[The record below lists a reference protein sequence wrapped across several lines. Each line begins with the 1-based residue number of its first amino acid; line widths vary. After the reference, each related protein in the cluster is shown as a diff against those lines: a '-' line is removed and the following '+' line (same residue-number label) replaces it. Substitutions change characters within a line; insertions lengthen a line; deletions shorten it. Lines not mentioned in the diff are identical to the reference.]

1 MHQLAPSAPV
11 VNLVAEGFT
20 PISIRINF
28 TQPPM
33 NTWNGILT
41 SYLICVRDTP
51 QSMCE
56 RSVRVDYAVTISHIF
71 EGLRAD
77 TPYNVSVSPV
87 NIAGQGPENI
97 VAVRTA
103 AG

>member
-1 MHQLAPSAPV
+1 M
-11 VNLVAEGFT
+11 AEGFT

-51 QSMCE
+51 EPTCGLRAQ
-56 RSVRVDYAVTISHIF
+56 VNYAPTISHIF

-77 TPYNVSVSPV
+77 TPYNVSVSPQNSV
-87 NIAGQGPENI
+87 GLGPESI
-97 VAVRTA
+97 VQVRTA
-103 AG
+103 AGE